1 VGAQLRILREAKDD
15 ADNEIK
21 DLQNKLNSTPWQTS
35 FRFRQDE
42 KATLENAYKALSSRV
57 HNIQNEKADLQWRV
71 REAEAQL
78 RKSRDQKTIAESQ
91 NKALESRVRQVE
103 SDLRRARAEEAN
115 TLRKQSERRGREA
128 RRAAE
133 HSGAESV
140 ALLFH
145 KSFRRQARR
154 EMGEA
159 NRPALERFAEK
170 SEMGTGAEKLGYG
183 GWAWWGYS
191 QVDVEYC
198 VRRGGITARAWR
210 STMAFC
216 SMRAC

>member
-1 VGAQLRILREAKDD
+1 VQDVEAQLRILREAKDD

-21 DLQNKLNSTPWQTS
+21 DLQNKLNSTPWQAG

-42 KATLENAYKALSSRV
+42 KTDLENANKALSSRV
-57 HNIQNEKADLQWRV
+57 HNIQNEKADLRWRV
-71 REAEAQL
+71 REAKAQF

-91 NKALESRVRQVE
+91 NKALDSRVRQVE

-115 TLRKQSERRGREA
+115 TLREQSKRRGRDRET

-133 HSGAESV
+133 HSGAKSE

-159 NRPALERFAEK
+159 R
-170 SEMGTGAEKLGYG
+170 
-183 GWAWWGYS
+183 WAWWGYS

-216 SMRAC
+216 SVRAC